1 MKKLLFSGWLV
12 FQQLVAVTQPL
23 GNDTLRLNLVAA
35 EAALLKS
42 NLNLIAAYYDIDA
55 AEAELIQA
63 RLWVNPNFVW
73 NQDLYSNEQNR
84 YFNVKNQRLVQ
95 VEQVF
100 SIAGK
105 HTNTVR
111 LARISLEQNRLQV
124 EDILRSLL
132 FELGQSFF
140 ALEASQQ
147 KQRLLQA
154 TVARYDQLI
163 ASAEERLR
171 VGAMASNE
179 VVRLKSEQIAVRAE
193 LRQNQND
200 ILNHLSVV
208 RILLNLK
215 ESVYVVADQEE
226 MPGNEPV
233 VLHQLIDYALS
244 QRPDH
249 LLKLKQV
256 SYQNQNLRLQKSLA
270 IPDLNIA
277 YQPHDKGSNYVRPYQ
292 GVNLEFNVPFFNR
305 NQGNIKLA
313 KVRITQAQTFLALS
327 ETTVRNEVAMAYEQF
342 VNSKRGFED
351 YTTEFLQ
358 QTESLNT
365 NANDN
370 YTKKNI
376 NILEFI
382 DLQRIYIINKTQY
395 IDLRNAYLTSVN
407 QLNFSVGKKVIP

>member
-1 MKKLLFSGWLV
+1 MKKIVFSGWLLL
-12 FQQLVAVTQPL
+12 QQLMSVAQPL
-23 GNDTLRLNLVAA
+23 DTLHLNLETA

-42 NLNLIAAYYDIDA
+42 NLNLVAAYYEIDA

-63 RLWVNPNFVW
+63 RLWANPNFVW

-111 LARISLEQNRLQV
+111 LARISLDQNRLQA
-124 EDILRSLL
+124 EDVLRSLL

-147 KQRLLQA
+147 KQQLLQS

-171 VGAMASNE
+171 VGAMAANE

-200 ILNHLSVV
+200 VLSHLSTV
-208 RILLNLK
+208 RILLNLN
-215 ESVYVVADQEE
+215 ENVYVVASQQQ
-226 MPGNEPV
+226 MPGSEPV
-233 VLHQLIDYALS
+233 VLHQLIDVALS
-244 QRPDH
+244 SRPDH
-249 LLKLKQV
+249 LLKIKQV
-256 SYQNQNLRLQKSLA
+256 SYESQNLRLQKSLA
-270 IPDLNIA
+270 VPDLNIA

-305 NQGNIKLA
+305 NQGSIKLA
-313 KVRITQAQTFLALS
+313 KVRITQAQAFFTLS
-327 ETTVRNEVAMAYEQF
+327 ETTVRNEVATSYEQF

-351 YTTEFLQ
+351 YTAEFLQ
-358 QTESLNT
+358 QTELLNT
-365 NANDN
+365 NANEN
-370 YTKKNI
+370 YSKKNI